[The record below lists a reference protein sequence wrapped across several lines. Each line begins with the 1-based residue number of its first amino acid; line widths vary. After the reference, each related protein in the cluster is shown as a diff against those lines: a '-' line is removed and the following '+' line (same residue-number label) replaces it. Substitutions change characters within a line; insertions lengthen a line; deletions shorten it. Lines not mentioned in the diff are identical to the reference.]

1 MTFKKKKKKKYFKT
15 ASILRQLQA
24 NVSPLE
30 EVRLLGSV
38 CVFGG
43 GAVNYFL
50 TLLVEDFSFSNRSN
64 SSDCNYNCVSK
75 RHTGLAMVSP
85 GSKLLCFLLLL
96 LLSFIVR

>member
-1 MTFKKKKKKKYFKT
+1 MTFKKKKKKKVFQDSEYSQT
-15 ASILRQLQA
+15 AAGECLTIGGGAFTGKR
-24 NVSPLE
+24 
-30 EVRLLGSV
+30 V
-38 CVFGG
+38 CVWG

-75 RHTGLAMVSP
+75 RHTGLAVVSP